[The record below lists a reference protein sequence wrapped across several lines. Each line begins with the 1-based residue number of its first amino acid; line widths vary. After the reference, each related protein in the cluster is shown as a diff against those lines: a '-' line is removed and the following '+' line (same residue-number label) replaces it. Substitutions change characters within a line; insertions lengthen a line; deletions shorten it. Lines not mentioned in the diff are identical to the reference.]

1 MTTVIARVHLII
13 WRMQAGRQVAANAQ
27 TKPTEYGC
35 VSGKWLLPS
44 TFVIITQC
52 KSSYSFYCLT
62 EGVRLSQPRQCSKD
76 VQAVPKAVYCSG
88 YRDKHNC
95 PRWDLNLHS
104 LKPQSDIVPLHYCDQ
119 QRVFITTDMNYRH
132 QWNEPQQILYEWQ
145 VINGLDTQCGHKRR
159 SQLLE
164 GWSTTRITHNES
176 NEWIQ

>member
-1 MTTVIARVHLII
+1 MITVIARVHLII
-13 WRMQAGRQVAANAQ
+13 WRMQAGRQVATNAQ

-35 VSGKWLLPS
+35 DTGKWLLPS
-44 TFVIITQC
+44 TFVIITQP
-52 KSSYSFYCLT
+52 KSSYSFYCPML
-62 EGVRLSQPRQCSKD
+62 GGRLSRPRHCSKG

-88 YRDKHNC
+88 CRDKYNC
-95 PRWDLNLHS
+95 PWWDSNLGS
-104 LKPQSDIVPLHYCDQ
+104 LKLQSDILPLDYCDLQ
-119 QRVFITTDMNYRH
+119 HVFITTDMNYRH